1 MTVSR
6 KQDGKTLT
14 LLVEGSIDTLTAPE
28 LTAEV
33 DKIQDG
39 IEELVFDF
47 EKVIYIS
54 SAGLR
59 TLVYAYKKMDEEM
72 KVIHVNEILMEVFE
86 VTGLTETLN
95 IQ

>member
-1 MTVSR
+1 MTVSSE
-6 KQDGKTLT
+6 QNGTTLT

-33 DKIQDG
+33 EKIPDG

-47 EKVIYIS
+47 GKVNYIS

-59 TLVYAYKKMDEEM
+59 SLVFAYKKMDGNL
-72 KVIHVNEILMEVFE
+72 KIVHVNEILMEVFE

>member
-1 MTVSR
+1 MTISGE
-6 KQDGKTLT
+6 QNGKTMIMRI
-14 LLVEGSIDTLTAPE
+14 EGSVDTLTAPE

-33 DKIQDG
+33 EKLPNG

-47 EKVIYIS
+47 EKVTYIS

-59 TLVYAYKKMDEEM
+59 ALVFAYKKMGD
-72 KVIHVNEILMEVFE
+72 KLKIIHVSDILMEVFE
-86 VTGLTETLN
+86 VTGLNETFD

>member
-1 MTVSR
+1 MTISS

-14 LLVEGSIDTLTAPE
+14 LRVEGSVDTLTAPE

-33 DKIQDG
+33 EKIPDS

-59 TLVYAYKKMDEEM
+59 SLVYAYKKMDGEM
-72 KVIHVNEILMEVFE
+72 KIVHVNEILMEVFE